1 MPPQPNP
8 DAARE
13 LLTRVSPESWKL
25 TTGACTRATAQQ
37 KIAAAAI
44 PDAYKTV
51 LGDAVNACTAE
62 IVRLDAHCHFVNT
75 GGKTRLILNLDL
87 AEL

>member
-8 DAARE
+8 EAARE

-25 TTGACTRATAQQ
+25 TTGACTRATALQ

-44 PDAYKTV
+44 PDAYRTV
-51 LGDAVNACTAE
+51 LTDAVNGCTAE
-62 IVRLDAHCHFVNT
+62 IVRLDVHCHFAKT
-75 GGKTRLILNLDL
+75 GDKRRLILNLDL